1 MIDSL
6 IIDLFAVV
14 GRNTDSTVVLTFC
27 SATSRSAL
35 KKYILANHKPAA
47 SSTAFDNQF
56 NKAMRLGVE
65 KGEFAQPKGRFI
77 FNISRLS
84 PLVFIQAML
93 WMRFS
98 MCCFLL

>member
-1 MIDSL
+1 
-6 IIDLFAVV
+6 LFTVI
-14 GRNTDSTVVLTFC
+14 GRISHQTLVLTIC

-77 FNISRLS
+77 SNVSRIS
-84 PLVFIQAML
+84 PLFFIQAML
-93 WMRFS
+93 CLEFPMRR
-98 MCCFLL
+98 FL